1 MAARLFYDAWKCAI
15 FIRPPGRKE
24 LSEEH
29 TSEREKQT
37 PVYAEPGI
45 GSGRTGSNKTSFN
58 ARQLPRKK
66 QWISVPTNGENTDRK
81 YSGTLTWMLVKTVLM
96 RLTSEI
102 SDASAT
108 SFIVQHRSCSCN
120 TIKAGSTKCATG
132 EGRKQSYQRP
142 RFAYHATSMVLHWR
156 LRAVRIRALAM

>member
-1 MAARLFYDAWKCAI
+1 MARPVEFDSIVNGCKTIMMHENVPLLFGHPVEGNSMKSTRQKGA
-15 FIRPPGRKE
+15 E
-24 LSEEH
+24 SE
-29 TSEREKQT
+29 
-37 PVYAEPGI
+37 I
-45 GSGRTGSNKTSFN
+45 GSGRNCSNKNSFN

-66 QWISVPTNGENTDRK
+66 QRISVPTIGENTNRK

-132 EGRKQSYQRP
+132 GGRKQSYQRP
-142 RFAYHATSMVLHWR
+142 RFAYHATSMVLH
-156 LRAVRIRALAM
+156 